1 MGRLVARS
9 ARPAVR
15 IQVPRP
21 GTQMPTMAPGTL
33 GLATVWSSACW
44 NWRWM
49 AGGNVAGA
57 AAWARAR
64 ARPGAGA
71 SAARLTVTHSSRAVI
86 RCKRDARRDLRMMDL
101 LYPLS
106 TEWSYDS
113 WRRAALGQACPA
125 A

>member
-44 NWRWM
+44 NWCWTASEN
-49 AGGNVAGA
+49 AGGAE
-57 AAWARAR
+57 AWAGGRA
-64 ARPGAGA
+64 APAAVA
-71 SAARLTVTHSSRAVI
+71 SPARLTVTHSSRAVI
-86 RCKRDARRDLRMMDL
+86 RCKRDARRDGHMRDL
-101 LYPLS
+101 LYLFS
-106 TEWSYDS
+106 T
-113 WRRAALGQACPA
+113 
-125 A
+125 